1 MYYFQQKQKVCVFSL
16 WVSFFM
22 LFCRCLTFN
31 SIHLNWQKPKYL
43 PTSKWQQ
50 RTQHKIIIFRFFF
63 LFSSEFFFCFVLFP
77 QCPRIQW
84 QKAFN
89 YISPQSDL
97 SEKKKQ
103 FLTQNRCCSIFLNWN
118 VAFSF
123 VFLVFWQKCLLKE
136 IIRTQTHRSLFVTN
150 KLTNSC
156 CVSFKY
162 YGFYFLFSLFHVI
175 RLVRPLF
182 SQFFFY
188 SIHADVGIFL
198 IWISVDSI

>member
-1 MYYFQQKQKVCVFSL
+1 MYHFQQKQKVCVFSL

-63 LFSSEFFFCFVLFP
+63 LFSSEFFFCFVLFL

-89 YISPQSDL
+89 YISPQSEL
-97 SEKKKQ
+97 SEKKTISNSEPLLFNLFK
-103 FLTQNRCCSIFLNWN
+103 LERC
-118 VAFSF
+118 
-123 VFLVFWQKCLLKE
+123 
-136 IIRTQTHRSLFVTN
+136 
-150 KLTNSC
+150 
-156 CVSFKY
+156 
-162 YGFYFLFSLFHVI
+162 FLFRFFGILAKMFAKGNYTHANTSKF
-175 RLVRPLF
+175 VRYQQTDKQLLRF
-182 SQFFFY
+182 
-188 SIHADVGIFL
+188 I
-198 IWISVDSI
+198 